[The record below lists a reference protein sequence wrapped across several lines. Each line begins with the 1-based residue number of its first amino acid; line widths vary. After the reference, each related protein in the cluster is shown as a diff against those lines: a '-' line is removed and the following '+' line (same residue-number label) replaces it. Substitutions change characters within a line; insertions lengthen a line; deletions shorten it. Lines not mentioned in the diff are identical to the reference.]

1 MQISSNINNLVNNES
16 KNVKFT
22 DKETGK
28 TISVDLDADTK
39 NKLET
44 SVPDFEYYLQT
55 MYSLYKKE
63 EWSIDKNED
72 GFLDTSEYINS
83 KVFTVIDENN
93 KLSLSSLKEIF
104 KDEEVAIKI
113 AEFYFENNQYFKDL
127 GVKNSKVSISKDF
140 AEFLKVDTNMD
151 SHLSDNELFADLEES
166 LETEKSFNLAL
177 KEYLLELGFLDKFSL
192 SLNNLS
198 FKEFLL
204 EQIKAWAEEK
214 KQKVINGIG
223 SGAFSA
229 NLELKEQ
236 NKTIDKL
243 LKNNGELDSLTND
256 EKSIFLS
263 KKDRKTDGNNVD
275 IKELVE
281 TKEKLGVSKKYID
294 TQADNAKIF
303 SLKI

>member
-1 MQISSNINNLVNNES
+1 MQVSSNINNLVNNES
-16 KNVKFT
+16 RNVKFT

-28 TISVDLDADTK
+28 TISVDLDANTK

-44 SVPDFEYYLQT
+44 SVPDFEHYLQT
-55 MYSLYKKE
+55 MYSHYKKE

-127 GVKNSKVSISKDF
+127 GAKNSKVSISKDF

-177 KEYLLELGFLDKFSL
+177 KEYLLELGSLDKISL
-192 SLNNLS
+192 SLDNLS

-204 EQIKAWAEEK
+204 EQLKAWAEEK
-214 KQKVINGIG
+214 KQKVMNGIG
-223 SGAFSA
+223 GGAFNTSI
-229 NLELKEQ
+229 ELKEQ

-243 LKNNGELDSLTND
+243 LKNNGALDSLTDD

-263 KKDRKTDGNNVD
+263 KKDSKTKGNNID

-281 TKEKLGVSKKYID
+281 AKEKLSISKKYVD